1 MNDKQFSITIINE
14 KNKLHK
20 SLSISFL
27 KFKIILFF
35 LLTTIVLSIITIV
48 DWYSLDTRQE
58 QLNIIYKKENKI
70 ISLIN
75 AIKEGGVINDSTLQE
90 LIILED
96 YDQMNKFLPISKPAE
111 GIITKGINSN
121 GSHNGVD
128 IAAIYKSDVQAIQRG
143 IVVLAD
149 KINELG
155 NTVIIS
161 HHENFFS
168 LYAHLDKINVNKR
181 QVVEKKQN
189 IGTVGKA
196 NNNEGPHLHFEIW
209 HNNVIIDPRNL
220 IEEYKEKDVSV
231 E

>member
-27 KFKIILFF
+27 NFKIILFF
-35 LLTTIVLSIITIV
+35 LLTTIVLSIITIL
-48 DWYSLDTRQE
+48 DWYNLETRQS
-58 QLNIIYKKENKI
+58 QLNKIYNKENKI

-75 AIKEGGVINDSTLQE
+75 TIKESGVINDSTLQE
-90 LIILED
+90 FSILED
-96 YDQMNKFLPISKPAE
+96 YDQINRFLPISKPAE

-121 GSHNGVD
+121 NSHNGID
-128 IAAIYKSDVQAIQRG
+128 IAAIYKSEVQAIQKG
-143 IVVLAD
+143 IVVIAD

-220 IEEYKEKDVSV
+220 IEEYKEKDVSI

>member
-1 MNDKQFSITIINE
+1 M
-14 KNKLHK
+14 
-20 SLSISFL
+20 
-27 KFKIILFF
+27 
-35 LLTTIVLSIITIV
+35 
-48 DWYSLDTRQE
+48 
-58 QLNIIYKKENKI
+58 IYTKENKI

-75 AIKEGGVINDSTLQE
+75 TIKESGAINDSTLQE

-111 GIITKGINSN
+111 GIITQGINSN
-121 GSHNGVD
+121 NSHNGID

-220 IEEYKEKDVSV
+220 IEEYKEKDVSIK
-231 E
+231 